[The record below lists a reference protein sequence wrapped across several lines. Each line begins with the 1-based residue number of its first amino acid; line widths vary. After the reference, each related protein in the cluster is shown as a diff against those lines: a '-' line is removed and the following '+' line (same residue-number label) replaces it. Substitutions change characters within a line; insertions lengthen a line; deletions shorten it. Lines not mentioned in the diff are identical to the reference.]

1 MMKFKIIT
9 ILATVTFVLGLY
21 LSENLGPAYAE
32 VKQINEETGK
42 VRAETET
49 LPLEDQEAKE
59 KEKVR
64 LPGQTP
70 AVSPETFRMIEI
82 IENKNR
88 EIKKKEEE
96 LRLKEV
102 RLEALEAKILKDLK
116 KIEKS
121 ISESK
126 EQMGAQDAKTKANV
140 NSLIKV
146 YSSMKPEEAASLVEA
161 IDEELALS
169 IVSGMKS
176 KIAGQVLSKLDVKVA
191 KRISEK
197 LAGKKQKP
205 AIDQPS
211 EKKEKPAKETT
222 GN

>member
-9 ILATVTFVLGLY
+9 ILATVTFVSGLY
-21 LSENLGPAYAE
+21 LSENLDPAYAE

-176 KIAGQVLSKLDVKVA
+176 KIAGQVLSKLNVKVA

-211 EKKEKPAKETT
+211 EKKEKPATETA